1 MKQLFKTFRRNSGSN
16 TLTGLSEKAEGIL
29 SKAVE
34 LWPMLQR
41 PFAKDPIEDAIETEA
56 GFRGKTMAD
65 LQLPVW
71 FIVLVRFYYSFELC
85 ISWNIVWNI
94 FFKHQNTLFQIT
106 QKVLFYNIT
115 FLTSTGWNKSIGLVK
130 LLQKTGLLFLFHPV
144 ID

>member
-56 GFRGKTMAD
+56 GFRGKTVAD

-71 FIVLVRFYYSFELC
+71 FIVLVRFYYSLERPVHFLKYSMKYFFQTPKHTVPNHSKSLILQHY
-85 ISWNIVWNI
+85 ISYIYRVEQKYWSIPIYVLNHY
-94 FFKHQNTLFQIT
+94 FCSTL
-106 QKVLFYNIT
+106 
-115 FLTSTGWNKSIGLVK
+115 
-130 LLQKTGLLFLFHPV
+130 
-144 ID
+144 